1 MTIGKRRMLMLLLG
15 TLLLSI
21 APSSTM
27 AFTAGA
33 TPRPFQRQ
41 STGPFSSFPEVPRPY
56 QGGYVDPELLN
67 SVGPTRV
74 LIIASGSL
82 PPNEVAKYTI
92 SSRAA
97 PSFKGFYIM
106 VGVMPAEDVEQLASD
121 PRILAILKDR
131 KVQYPVSTA
140 FPEVQSLME
149 TTKFT
154 LGKQESRRKS
164 FAGGSET
171 TLREAVNITGAQ
183 KAWETYNVNG
193 TGVTIAVVDTGV
205 DYGALSLGY
214 WDVVARDSAGYPAAF
229 DADGECMAFTN
240 ITLRSYSTDADEFIP
255 TKDTDPCVY
264 FLGKVYKFSELELTD
279 PPSKWPWDMEV
290 TGIVS
295 QSGNY
300 HFGLMFQYLF
310 GYDLFPVLVVDST
323 TPGVYDTVYLDL
335 SFDWA
340 WIELGDWPPDFS
352 FTDERPLTTTG
363 WTVAARDFTDDGIYD
378 LSAGS
383 LGYFLDIWAL
393 SPNPNDKGLVLKPID
408 PKGDYVVFVNDWF
421 GHGTSC
427 ASCAVGRESEHSS
440 AGPGMAPGAKVMGVT
455 ALYLG
460 DIIEAE
466 LWASGFDLIPGTE
479 GERSVRGYGTVYGT
493 WNYTGNHKADIISNS
508 WGVSEWAPRLIGLP
522 WYDVLTVLE
531 DVLTVSG
538 YLDPEYPGTVIVH
551 AGGNGAAGY
560 GTFTEP
566 AYATL
571 PIGVGAST
579 SLNYTKQNLGFAGGG
594 YDDIISWSARG
605 PTPLGNVKPDVV
617 NIGAFGW
624 AAEPVWSGRGDGSEA
639 FDLFGGTSMATAL
652 TGGASALV
660 IQAYNQTYGVEPAPE
675 STKAIVKSSAKDLGY
690 DAFLQGSG
698 RVDAFSAVELAL
710 NASGVTVTSTAT
722 WDNIRPRI
730 EYAWST
736 SYTSLGQPLLFKA
749 PLGPIRDVD
758 WFAGA
763 IPPGG
768 STKAQFTVQ
777 NPTTQPVTA
786 NVTPVVYEQIGNTI
800 TYSGETFKLPSDWQD
815 QDWMWGNLTVM
826 ELASMPPET
835 ELTVISLAVSYEHFD
850 QDMNYRWNYRWG
862 LYILDWIDSNENG
875 IVEIGEVHQLNHG
888 ENAGTTN
895 EVRLSFPFSKIR
907 GQPVI
912 FVFQKGG
919 LDPIPFEI
927 HVSHYERSNWT
938 WVETPTTIL
947 VAEFSSET
955 FTANLT
961 VPADTPQGVYE
972 GQIKIDITSPYN
984 KTIVVPVSLVV
995 PVVLSTGDLAYDIT
1009 PPPTMKLYDS
1019 YRFNGYF
1026 DWMWG
1031 YESGDWKQWILDVQD
1046 SNVVAAFVSA
1056 NWTRNMTDIDML
1068 GINPMGVI
1076 VDEAVSPH
1084 LKEGCFEWDT
1094 RTKTTQEY
1102 VVLDTSILSNTLT
1115 GIYTVLLHNVLL
1127 NGTAFPETVTGRV
1140 ELIKLAPRRL
1150 VSVTTRS
1157 GQSVRQNYTITTG
1170 RRLTNVAMLT
1180 SYPLTP
1186 FPVEITPPTVSELEA
1201 MNFTEFGVRVDVPED
1216 TSEGEYPV
1224 IVYFTSSEL
1233 PFQVYVLINVT
1244 VDNTSPTIG
1253 IVWPEE
1259 GAVLREAVTVEA
1271 YASDP
1276 SGIEK
1281 VEFEVGTTSTVIAFN
1296 NDTGHWAGR
1305 LDTRKLSDGIN
1316 SIKVKA
1322 VDKAGNTA
1330 EKTVAVVV
1338 DNIPPSVR
1346 ITSPRDEAELSGNVN
1361 ITFAAAD
1368 ANLKQVQLIIDDSMY
1383 DVTFRTEFNW
1393 NTTKVGDGPHTI
1405 KLIAYDEA
1413 SNMAETSVTVTTI
1426 NTRLAVEATR
1436 RLYIAI
1442 SAPIG
1447 LIIGIAV
1454 AWVMLKRKRA
1464 PAPAPQPAS
1473 SAPPYS
1479 LKV

>member
-1 MTIGKRRMLMLLLG
+1 MTIRKKRILMLLLCI
-15 TLLLSI
+15 LFLSM
-21 APSSTM
+21 APPSTM
-27 AFTAGA
+27 ASMAGV
-33 TPRPFQRQ
+33 TSGPFHRQ
-41 STGPFSSFPEVPRPY
+41 STGSFSSFPEVPRPY

-82 PPNEVAKYTI
+82 PLNEIAKYTI

-106 VGVMPAEDVEQLASD
+106 MGVMPAEDVEQLASD

-131 KVQYPVSTA
+131 KIRYPISTEL
-140 FPEVQSLME
+140 PTVQSLME

-154 LGKQESRRKS
+154 LGKQESRRKP

-171 TLREAVNITGAQ
+171 TLREVVNITGAQ
-183 KAWETYNVNG
+183 KAWETYNING
-193 TGVTIAVVDTGV
+193 TGITIAVVDTGV

-240 ITLRSYSTDADEFIP
+240 ITLTAYSTEAGDFIP

-264 FLGKVYKFSELELTD
+264 VFDKVYKFSELELTGL
-279 PPSKWPWDMEV
+279 PSKWPRDMEV

-300 HFGLMFQYLF
+300 HFGLMFQYLL

-323 TPGVYDTVYLDL
+323 TPGVYDTVYVDL

-340 WIELGDWPPDFS
+340 WIELGDWPPEFS
-352 FTDERPLTTTG
+352 FTDETPVTPTG

-383 LGYFLDIWAL
+383 LGYFLDIWAV
-393 SPNPNDKGLVLKPID
+393 SPNPDDKGLVLKPID
-408 PKGDYVVFVNDWF
+408 PNGDYVVFVNDWF

-427 ASCAVGRESEHSS
+427 ASCAVGRDPGHPFAEI
-440 AGPGMAPGAKVMGVT
+440 GMAPGAKVMGIT
-455 ALYLG
+455 ALYEG

-479 GERSVRGYGTVYGT
+479 GERSVQGYGTVYGT

-508 WGVSEWAPRLIGLP
+508 WGVSDWAPRLQGLP

-531 DVLTVSG
+531 DALTVPG

-579 SLNYTKQNLGFAGGG
+579 ALNYTKQNLGFAGGG
-594 YDDIISWSARG
+594 HDDITSWSARG

-624 AAEPVWSGRGDGSEA
+624 AAQPVWSGRGDGSKA

-652 TGGASALV
+652 TAGASAMI
-660 IQAYNQTYGVEPAPE
+660 IQAYNQTYSVKPTPE
-675 STKAIVKSSAKDLGY
+675 ATKAIAKSSAKDLGY

-698 RVDAFSAVELAL
+698 RVDVLAAVELAL
-710 NASGVTVTSTAT
+710 NASGVTVTSPAT

-736 SYTSLGQPLLFKA
+736 SYGSLRETLLFKA
-749 PLGPIRDVD
+749 PLGPISDVN

-763 IPPGG
+763 IHPGG

-777 NPTTQPVTA
+777 NPTAQPVTA
-786 NVTPVVYEQIGNTI
+786 NVTPVVYKQIGSTT

-815 QDWMWGNLTVM
+815 RDWMWGNLTVLD
-826 ELASMPPET
+826 LASIPPET
-835 ELTVISLAVSYEHFD
+835 ELTVISLTVSYEHFD

-862 LYILDWIDSNENG
+862 VYILDWIDSNENG
-875 IVEIGEVHQLNHG
+875 IVEIDEVHQLNHG

-907 GQPVI
+907 GQPLI

-927 HVSHYERSNWT
+927 HMSHYERSNWT
-938 WVETPTTIL
+938 WVETPTTIF
-947 VAEFSSET
+947 VAEGSSET

-961 VPADTPQGVYE
+961 VPADIPQGVYE

-984 KTIVVPVSLVV
+984 KTIVVPVSLLV
-995 PVVLSTGDLAYDIT
+995 PFVLSTGDLAYDIT
-1009 PPPTMKLYDS
+1009 PPPTMELYDS

-1031 YESGDWKQWILDVQD
+1031 YESGDWKQWTLDVQD
-1046 SNVVAAFVSA
+1046 STVVAAFVSA

-1076 VDEAVSPH
+1076 VDAAVSPH
-1084 LKEGCFEWDT
+1084 LRNGCFEWDT
-1094 RTKTTQEY
+1094 RTKTTGEY
-1102 VVLDTSILSNTLT
+1102 VVLDTSMLTNTLT
-1115 GIYTVLLHNVLL
+1115 GIYTVLFHNVLL

-1140 ELIKLAPRRL
+1140 ELVKLAPRRL
-1150 VSVTTRS
+1150 ISVTTRS
-1157 GQSVRQNYTITTG
+1157 GQSVWQNYTVTTG

-1186 FPVEITPPTVSELEA
+1186 FPVEISPPTVPELEA

-1216 TSEGEYPV
+1216 ASEGEYPV
-1224 IVYFTSSEL
+1224 MIYFISSEL
-1233 PFQVYVLINVT
+1233 PFQVYVLINVI
-1244 VDNTSPTIG
+1244 VDNTPPTIG

-1259 GAVLREAVTVEA
+1259 GAVFRETVTVEA

-1276 SGIEK
+1276 SGIET
-1281 VEFEVGTTSTVIAFN
+1281 VEFEAGTTSTVMAFN
-1296 NDTGHWAGR
+1296 NVTGHWTGR
-1305 LDTRKLSDGIN
+1305 LDTRKLPDGIN

-1330 EKTVAVVV
+1330 EKMVAVTV
-1338 DNIPPSVR
+1338 DNTPPSVR
-1346 ITSPRDEAELSGNVN
+1346 VTSPGDEAELSGNVS
-1361 ITFAAAD
+1361 ITFAASD
-1368 ANLKQVQLIIDDSMY
+1368 TNLKQVQLIIDDSVY

-1393 NTTKVGDGPHTI
+1393 NTTTVGDGRHTI
-1405 KLIAYDEA
+1405 KLVAYDKA
-1413 SNMAETSVTVTTI
+1413 GNIAETSVTVTTI
-1426 NTRLAVEATR
+1426 SVRLVVEATR

-1454 AWVMLKRKRA
+1454 AWAMLKRKRA
-1464 PAPAPQPAS
+1464 PAPAPQPTT

>member
-1 MTIGKRRMLMLLLG
+1 MTIGKKRILMLLLG
-15 TLLLSI
+15 TLLLGI
-21 APSSTM
+21 APPATM
-27 AFTAGA
+27 ASMAGV
-33 TPRPFQRQ
+33 TSGPFHRQ
-41 STGPFSSFPEVPRPY
+41 STASFSLFPRVPAPY
-56 QGGYVDPELLN
+56 QGGYVDPELLD
-67 SVGPTRV
+67 SLGPTRV
-74 LIIASGSL
+74 LIISSDSL
-82 PPNEVAKYTI
+82 PPNEVAEYTI

-106 VGVMPAEDVEQLASD
+106 MGVMHSEDIEQLASD

-131 KVQYPVSTA
+131 KIQYPISTE
-140 FPEVQSLME
+140 FPTVQSLME

-154 LGKQESRRKS
+154 VRNQESRRGL
-164 FAGGSET
+164 FAGGPEI
-171 TLREAVNITGAQ
+171 TLREAVNITGAK
-183 KAWETYNVNG
+183 KAWETYNING
-193 TGVTIAVVDTGV
+193 TGITIAVVDTGV

-229 DADGECMAFTN
+229 DADGECMTFTN
-240 ITLRSYSTDADEFIP
+240 ITLTAYSTDTGEFIP

-264 FLGKVYKFSELELTD
+264 LFDKVYKFSELELID
-279 PPSKWPWDMEV
+279 PPSKWPWDMKV

-300 HFGLMFQYLF
+300 HFGLMFQYLL
-310 GYDLFPVLVVDST
+310 GHDLFPVLVVDST
-323 TPGVYDTVYLDL
+323 TPGVYDTVYVDL

-340 WIELGDWPPDFS
+340 WIELGDWPPEFS
-352 FTDERPLTTTG
+352 FTDERPVTPTS

-383 LGYFLDIWAL
+383 LGYFLDIWAV
-393 SPNPNDKGLVLKPID
+393 SPNQKDKGLVLKPID
-408 PKGDYVVFVNDWF
+408 PNGDYVVFVNDWF

-427 ASCAVGRESEHSS
+427 ASCAVGRDSGHTFAE
-440 AGPGMAPGAKVMGVT
+440 PGMAPGAKVMGIT
-455 ALYLG
+455 ALYEG

-479 GERSVRGYGTVYGT
+479 GEKSVQGYGTVYGT

-508 WGVSEWAPRLIGLP
+508 WGVSNWAPRLQGLP
-522 WYDVLTVLE
+522 WYDALTVLE
-531 DVLTVSG
+531 DALTVPG

-571 PIGVGAST
+571 PMGVGAST

-652 TGGASALV
+652 TAGASALV
-660 IQAYNQTYGVEPAPE
+660 IQAYNQNYGVKPTPE
-675 STKAIVKSSAKDLGY
+675 ATKAIVKSSAKDLGY
-690 DAFLQGSG
+690 DAFLQGCG

-710 NASGVTVTSTAT
+710 NASGVTVTSPST
-722 WDNIRPRI
+722 WDYIRSRI
-730 EYAWST
+730 EYSWST
-736 SYTSLGQPLLFKA
+736 SYSSLGEPLLFKA
-749 PLGPIRDVD
+749 PLGPISDVD

-786 NVTPVVYEQIGNTI
+786 NITPVVYEQIGDT
-800 TYSGETFKLPSDWQD
+800 TAYFGETFKLPSDWRD
-815 QDWMWGNLTVM
+815 QGWLWGKLTVLD
-826 ELASMPPET
+826 LASIPPET
-835 ELTVISLAVSYEHFD
+835 ELTVISLMVSYGYFD
-850 QDMNYRWNYRWG
+850 QNMDYRWDYRWG
-862 LYILDWIDSNENG
+862 VYIMDWIDSNENG
-875 IVEIGEVHQLNHG
+875 IVEIGEVHHLNNG

-895 EVRLSFPFSKIR
+895 EVRLSFPLSKIR
-907 GQPVI
+907 GQPLI

-927 HVSHYERSNWT
+927 HVSHYERSKWT
-938 WVETPTTIL
+938 WVETPTSIL
-947 VAEFSSET
+947 VAENSSET

-961 VPADTPQGVYE
+961 VPAETPQGVYE

-984 KTIVVPVSLVV
+984 KTLVVPVSLLV
-995 PVVLSTGDLAYDIT
+995 PFVLSTGALAYDIT
-1009 PPPTMKLYDS
+1009 PPLTMELYDS

-1026 DWMWG
+1026 DWTRE

-1046 SNVVAAFVSA
+1046 STVVAAFVSA

-1076 VDEAVSPH
+1076 IDAAVSPH
-1084 LKEGCFEWDT
+1084 LRDGCFEWDT
-1094 RTKTTQEY
+1094 RTKTTEEY
-1102 VVLDTSILSNTLT
+1102 VVLDTSMLTNTLT

-1140 ELIKLAPRRL
+1140 ELVKLTPRRL
-1150 VSVTTRS
+1150 ISVTTRS
-1157 GQSVRQNYTITTG
+1157 GQSAWQNYTITTG
-1170 RRLTNVAMLT
+1170 RKLTNVAMLT

-1186 FPVEITPPTVSELEA
+1186 FPVEVTPPTVPELEA
-1201 MNFTEFGVRVDVPED
+1201 MNFTEFSVRVDVPEEA
-1216 TSEGEYPV
+1216 SEGEYPV
-1224 IVYFTSSEL
+1224 IIYFTSSEL

-1244 VDNTSPTIG
+1244 VDNTPPTIG
-1253 IVWPEE
+1253 IVSPEE
-1259 GAVLREAVTVEA
+1259 GSILREAVTVEA
-1271 YASDP
+1271 YASDS
-1276 SGIEK
+1276 SGIET
-1281 VEFEVGTTSTVIAFN
+1281 VEFEVGTTSTVMAFN
-1296 NDTGHWAGR
+1296 NDTGHWTGS
-1305 LDTRKLSDGIN
+1305 LDTRRLSDGTN

-1330 EKTVAVVV
+1330 EKIVTLMV
-1338 DNIPPSVR
+1338 DNTPPSVR
-1346 ITSPRDEAELSGNVN
+1346 VTSPEDEAELSGNVN
-1361 ITFAAAD
+1361 ITFAASD
-1368 ANLKQVQLIIDDSMY
+1368 ANLKQVQLIIDDSVY
-1383 DVTFRTEFNW
+1383 DVTFQTEFNW
-1393 NTTKVGDGPHTI
+1393 NTTTVGDGPHII

-1413 SNMAETSVTVTTI
+1413 DNIAETSVTVTTI
-1426 NTRLAVEATR
+1426 NVRLLVEATR

-1447 LIIGIAV
+1447 VIIGLAV
-1454 AWVMLKRKRA
+1454 AWMMLKRKRA
-1464 PAPAPQPAS
+1464 PSPAPEPAS
-1473 SAPPYS
+1473 SAPVHS